1 MVAGSYAT
9 KCTGDNVTRT
19 SQKDEALYLMLTE
32 ALPAFLLSDFLKCQR
47 LPSLPSIAL
56 RILRLTQSSTATI
69 NDVADTIEHDLALT
83 ARLISLANSVHHTR
97 SANLTQTCLE
107 AVQRL
112 GLDAT
117 LTVVLSFNL
126 FQHSSKGPQHTH
138 IWQRSIMSALIARQ
152 LAEQACPQ
160 QAGHAFTAALLQDI
174 GILALSATYPE
185 QVDELYI
192 DSAIPHAHLIEE
204 EQRYFGCNHTVIGAW
219 LAAKWGLPATL
230 INTIRFS
237 HAPYKSDRTSDSESD
252 STSDSLMEMC
262 VRISGPAADACLSST
277 PEEQLAVLLYDL
289 STTAGVPSFSFESVL
304 QEVQPKME
312 LIAKT
317 LMLDTP
323 TAIDP
328 KELLENAQ
336 QLLLNHTLILNSR
349 REAQTKALAM
359 LRKGYGAP
367 GEFNKDIAFKKLNTQ
382 PRSKS

>member
-1 MVAGSYAT
+1 MMAGSYAT
-9 KCTGDNVTRT
+9 KGAGDNVTRT
-19 SQKDEALYLMLTE
+19 SKKDEALYLMLTE
-32 ALPAFLLSDFLKCQR
+32 ALPGFLISDFLKCQR

-56 RILRLTQSSTATI
+56 RILRLTQSSKATI
-69 NDVADTIEHDLALT
+69 NDVADTIEHDPALT

-97 SANLTQTCLE
+97 SANSTQTCLE

-112 GLDAT
+112 GLDAA

-138 IWQRSIMSALIARQ
+138 IWRRSIMSALIARQ
-152 LAEQACPQ
+152 LAEQACPK
-160 QAGHAFTAALLQDI
+160 QAGHAFTASLLQDI

-204 EQRYFGCNHTVIGAW
+204 EQRYFGCDHTVIGAW
-219 LAAKWGLPATL
+219 LAAKWGIPSAMV
-230 INTIRFS
+230 NSIRFS
-237 HAPYKSDRTSDSESD
+237 HAGFTSE
-252 STSDSLMEMC
+252 SLMEMC
-262 VRISGPAADACLSST
+262 VRISGPTADACLSSA
-277 PEEQLAVLLYDL
+277 PEEQFAALIVDL
-289 STTAGVPSFSFESVL
+289 SATAGVPSFSFKSVL

-317 LMLDTP
+317 LMIDP
-323 TAIDP
+323 PAAIDP

-336 QLLLNHTLILNSR
+336 QLLLNHTLVLNSR
-349 REAQTKALAM
+349 REAQFKALTM

-367 GEFNKDIAFKKLNTQ
+367 GEFNKDIAFKKLSTQ
-382 PRSKS
+382 SRSKP

>member
-1 MVAGSYAT
+1 M
-9 KCTGDNVTRT
+9 TRA
-19 SQKDEALYLMLTE
+19 SKKDEALYLMLTE
-32 ALPAFLLSDFLKCQR
+32 ALPGFLISDFLKCQR

-56 RILRLTQSSTATI
+56 RILRLTQSSKATI
-69 NDVADTIEHDLALT
+69 NDVADTIEHDPALT

-97 SANLTQTCLE
+97 SANSTQTCLE

-126 FQHSSKGPQHTH
+126 FQHTSKGPQHTH

-152 LAEQACPQ
+152 LAEQTCPK

-204 EQRYFGCNHTVIGAW
+204 EQRFFGCNHTLIGAW

-237 HAPYKSDRTSDSESD
+237 HAPYKSDIK
-252 STSDSLMEMC
+252 SDSLMEMC
-262 VRISGPAADACLSST
+262 VRISGPTADACLSSA
-277 PEEQLAVLLYDL
+277 PEEQLAALLYDL
-289 STTAGVPSFSFESVL
+289 SATAGVPSFSFESVL

-317 LMLDTP
+317 LMIDTP
-323 TAIDP
+323 AAIDP

-336 QLLLNHTLILNSR
+336 QLLLNHTLVLNSR
-349 REAQTKALAM
+349 REAQSKALAR
-359 LRKGYGAP
+359 LRKGYSAP
-367 GEFNKDIAFKKLNTQ
+367 GEFNKDIAFKKLSTQ
-382 PRSKS
+382 SRSKS

>member
-1 MVAGSYAT
+1 M
-9 KCTGDNVTRT
+9 TRT
-19 SQKDEALYLMLTE
+19 SKKDEALYLMLTE
-32 ALPAFLLSDFLKCQR
+32 ALPGFLISDFLKCQR

-56 RILRLTQSSTATI
+56 RILRLTQSSKATI
-69 NDVADTIEHDLALT
+69 NDVADTIEHDPALT

-97 SANLTQTCLE
+97 SANSTQTCLE

-112 GLDAT
+112 GLDAA

-138 IWQRSIMSALIARQ
+138 IWRRSIMSALIARQ
-152 LAEQACPQ
+152 LAEQACPK
-160 QAGHAFTAALLQDI
+160 QAGHAFTASLLQDI

-204 EQRYFGCNHTVIGAW
+204 EQRYFGCDHTVIGAW
-219 LAAKWGLPATL
+219 LAAKWGIPSAMV
-230 INTIRFS
+230 NSIRFS
-237 HAPYKSDRTSDSESD
+237 HAGFTSE
-252 STSDSLMEMC
+252 SLMEMC
-262 VRISGPAADACLSST
+262 VRISGPTADACLSSA
-277 PEEQLAVLLYDL
+277 PEEQFAALIVDL
-289 STTAGVPSFSFESVL
+289 SATAGVPSFSFKSVL

-317 LMLDTP
+317 LMIDP
-323 TAIDP
+323 PAAIDP

-336 QLLLNHTLILNSR
+336 QLLLNHTLVLNSR
-349 REAQTKALAM
+349 REAQFKALTM

-367 GEFNKDIAFKKLNTQ
+367 GEFNKDIAFKKLSTQ
-382 PRSKS
+382 SRSKP